1 MEIKDVLKINDT
13 LEPKVWSNNALNSK
27 IREKLILI
35 AEDFFGD
42 LGFEGVEIQDI
53 TFTGSLA
60 NYNWT
65 KYSDID
71 LHLIIDF
78 SKIDENFDLV
88 REFFSAKTSNWNK
101 HHSITIFGYEVEI
114 YVQDQSEEHHSTGVY
129 SIKNNQWMTEPTRV
143 EPDVNEKTVRAKID
157 SFVDMIDRAEEML
170 EDKNYQEAY
179 DYSVKLAKKIKKF
192 RQAGL
197 ERTGEF
203 SHENLAFKFL
213 RNKEFIKSLFDVR
226 NLSYDKMM
234 SVEGDF
240 DKKFKIFVGS
250 SSLDDQKGFN
260 RLNEL
265 EKYQLKLK
273 NRHSRMKK
281 GLLSPG
287 LQFAGAPFT
296 KKPNYK
302 RGKSAPPG

>member
-1 MEIKDVLKINDT
+1 MEIKGVVKINDT
-13 LEPKVWSNNALNSK
+13 LEPKVWRGDTLNSS
-27 IREKLILI
+27 IRKRLITI
-35 AEDFFGD
+35 AEDFFDD
-42 LGFEGVEIQDI
+42 LGFEEAEIEDI

-101 HHSITIFGYEVEI
+101 LHNITVFGYEVEI
-114 YVQDQSEEHHSTGVY
+114 YVQDRSEEHHSTGVF
-129 SIKNNQWMTEPTRV
+129 SIKNGTWLTKPTRI
-143 EPDVNEKTVRAKID
+143 EPDVDEKTVRDKI
-157 SFVDMIDRAEEML
+157 SSYVDMIDRAEDHL
-170 EDKNYQEAY
+170 EEKNYKEAY

-192 RQAGL
+192 RQSGL
-197 ERTGEF
+197 EETGEY
-203 SHENLAFKFL
+203 SHENLTFKYL
-213 RNKEFIKSLFDVR
+213 RNNGFIKSLFDVR
-226 NLSYDKMM
+226 NDSYDKMM
-234 SVEGDF
+234 SIEGDF

-250 SSLDDQKGFN
+250 PDLDEEKGFN

-265 EKYQLKLK
+265 EKYQRKLK
-273 NRHSRMKK
+273 THHSKMKK
-281 GLLSPG
+281 RLTAQG
-287 LQFAGAPFT
+287 LQFAGSPFV
-296 KKPNYK
+296 KKPSYK

>member
-1 MEIKDVLKINDT
+1 MEIKGVLKINDT
-13 LEPKVWSNNALNSK
+13 LEPKIWRGNALNSS
-27 IREKLILI
+27 IRKRLITI
-35 AEDFFGD
+35 AEDFFND
-42 LGFEGVEIQDI
+42 LGFEEAEIEDI

-71 LHLIIDF
+71 LHLIMDF

-101 HHSITIFGYEVEI
+101 LHNITVFGYEVEI
-114 YVQDQSEEHHSTGVY
+114 YVQDKSEEHHSTGVF
-129 SIKNNQWMTEPTRV
+129 SIKNDNWLTKPTRI
-143 EPDVNEKTVRAKID
+143 EPDVDEKTVRDKI
-157 SFVDMIDRAEEML
+157 SSYVDMIDRAEDHL
-170 EDKNYQEAY
+170 EEKNYKEAY

-192 RQAGL
+192 RQSGL
-197 ERTGEF
+197 EEAGEY
-203 SHENLAFKFL
+203 SHENLTFKYL
-213 RNKEFIKSLFDVR
+213 RNNGLIKSLFDVR
-226 NLSYDKMM
+226 NNSYDKMM
-234 SVEGDF
+234 SIEGDF

-250 SSLDDQKGFN
+250 PSFDEQKGFN

-265 EKYQLKLK
+265 EKFQRKLK

-281 GLLSPG
+281 RITAQG
-287 LQFAGAPFT
+287 LQFAGSPFT
-296 KKPNYK
+296 KKPSYK